1 MLDLGFISVAI
12 SILTSYAIG
21 RTSRGQPF
29 KTFYSLAGPRSL
41 KLVLVA
47 TMKIDHHILEGF
59 SIELESHRHTLLKRF
74 LIAKSREAG
83 NQNLLCGANC

>member
-21 RTSRGQPF
+21 RTFRGQPF
-29 KTFYSLAGPRSL
+29 KTFYSL
-41 KLVLVA
+41 
-47 TMKIDHHILEGF
+47 DHHILEGF
-59 SIELESHRHTLLKRF
+59 SIEFESHRHTLLKRF